1 MAVLVP
7 VVLLCNGLA
16 AGVLA
21 GTLLGGW
28 PLLDTLSAREYVHA
42 HAFFST
48 RYDPFMPACLFG
60 TVLGDGLLAGF
71 GDQAASRALFAL
83 AGACAL
89 VTVLISLT
97 KNVPINRWVRELDP
111 EDLPED
117 FGARDPRRY
126 WGKWNRTR
134 AGLAVAALLANC
146 VALWPLL

>member
-1 MAVLVP
+1 MLEVLVP

-28 PLLDTLSAREYVHA
+28 PLMDTLSAREYVHA

-48 RYDPFMPACLFG
+48 RYDPFMPGCLLG
-60 TVLGDGLLAGF
+60 TVLADGALAAFADAG
-71 GDQAASRALFAL
+71 RALFAL
-83 AGACAL
+83 AGLCAL
-89 VTVLISLT
+89 ATVVISLT

-111 EDLPED
+111 DDLPAD
-117 FGARDPRRY
+117 FGERDPRRY

-134 AGLAVAALLANC
+134 AGLTVAALLANC
-146 VALWPLL
+146 VALALLL